1 MSQNENKVS
10 KEDIENLYQEKI
22 DLEGQIR
29 KLDKVKIQKLQASNE
44 ELQRRVDWLEKHT
57 KKLTKDNENLDR
69 QIKHFRARKWFN
81 SLKMIIVLGVL
92 DLIIIPLLVSLLHI
106 PLPWLFISLGII
118 TFFGILVISNYMSTT
133 NPFDTGEIRKALTGA
148 FVVLYFVFIPLVTF
162 ENILPTSEI
171 VTTIITAFS
180 TIVVVIIGFYFGTRG
195 IEEFK
200 KLDRKK

>member
-1 MSQNENKVS
+1 MSYREDEVK
-10 KEDIENLYQEKI
+10 DIEHLSQEKM
-22 DLEGQIR
+22 DLFEEIR
-29 KLDKVKIQKLQASNE
+29 KLDEVKIKKFQASNE
-44 ELQRRVDWLEKHT
+44 ELQKRVDWLEKHT
-57 KKLTKDNENLDR
+57 KKLTKENENLDR

-81 SLKMIIVLGVL
+81 SLKMIVILGVL
-92 DLIIIPLLVSLLHI
+92 DLIIIPLLVAFLNI

-118 TFFGILVISNYMSTT
+118 NFFGILVISNYMSNT

-148 FVVLYFVFIPLVTF
+148 FVVLYFVFVPLITF

-180 TIVVVIIGFYFGTRG
+180 TIVIVVIGFYFGTRG

-200 KLDRKK
+200 KIKERR

>member
-1 MSQNENKVS
+1 MSY
-10 KEDIENLYQEKI
+10 KEDEVKDIEHLSQEKM
-22 DLEGQIR
+22 DLFEEIR
-29 KLDKVKIQKLQASNE
+29 NLEEVKIKKLQASNE
-44 ELQRRVDWLEKHT
+44 ELQKRVDWLEKHT
-57 KKLTKDNENLDR
+57 KKLTKENENLDR

-81 SLKMIIVLGVL
+81 SLKMIVVLGVL
-92 DLIIIPLLVSLLHI
+92 DLIIIPLVVAFLHI

-118 TFFGILVISNYMSTT
+118 NFFGILVISNYMSNT

-148 FVVLYFVFIPLVTF
+148 FVVLYFVFVPLVTF

-180 TIVVVIIGFYFGTRG
+180 TIVIVVIGFYFGTRG

-200 KLDRKK
+200 KIKERR